1 MRRVYFVRHENRV
14 HYACDSADGGDDF
27 IVVLVLVQ
35 PLRGKFFYFF
45 FPYFARVC
53 ESVSLLMVA
62 K

>member
-1 MRRVYFVRHENRV
+1 M